1 MRKYMVIE
9 RFKEGCC
16 DAVYQRFETS
26 GRLLPEGLSYLNSW
40 TNRDRNICY
49 QLMETRQPDLFD
61 VWVSRWNDL
70 VDFEIIPLD

>member
-9 RFKEGCC
+9 RFKEGCW
-16 DAVYQRFETS
+16 DAVYQRFEAS
-26 GRLLPEGLSYLNSW
+26 GRLLPEGLNYLNSW